1 MSKMKVSIL
10 LEHVKPIGKEENVG
24 AYLAVIRG
32 EKKEIRN
39 VHIQLLAQPR
49 AMALDLN
56 LKGVL

>member
-1 MSKMKVSIL
+1 M
-10 LEHVKPIGKEENVG
+10 EHVRPIGNEENVG